1 MAALASV
8 KVTCAIFA
16 PLVFNNLSAA
26 SALSTPVTDTM
37 GVMSAPAGP
46 VTPTVDPSA
55 VLTAAVIVPKSVL
68 LVKLAPEIVTAG

>member
-1 MAALASV
+1 MAALASA

-16 PLVFNNLSAA
+16 PPVFNNLNAA